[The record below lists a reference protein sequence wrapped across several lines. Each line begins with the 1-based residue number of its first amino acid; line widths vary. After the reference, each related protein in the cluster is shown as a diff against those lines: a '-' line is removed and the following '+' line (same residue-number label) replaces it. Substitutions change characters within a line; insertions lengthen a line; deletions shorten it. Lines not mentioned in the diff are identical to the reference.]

1 MASDVLPA
9 DRLALFN
16 EYVWHQMGNLH
27 SSAWIELL
35 DATTPRGAA
44 VRAYYQQLLT
54 AAGDLLDLV
63 PSGAAD

>member
-44 VRAYYQQLLT
+44 VRAYYRHLLT
-54 AAGDLLDLV
+54 APDDILDLV